1 VPHSPQNLAH
11 FGFSAWHRG
20 HRIAGMSPKNRNQ
33 DAGKLGEYTEYR
45 RRNSNA
51 GSSGGNRTVSLD
63 LQVFKFTWMI
73 ATKELNE
80 LRDSSGDFRVL
91 TASTAPH
98 FC

>member
-1 VPHSPQNLAH
+1 
-11 FGFSAWHRG
+11 
-20 HRIAGMSPKNRNQ
+20 MSPKNRNQ

-63 LQVFKFTWMI
+63 LH
-73 ATKELNE
+73 
-80 LRDSSGDFRVL
+80 
-91 TASTAPH
+91 ASAQCHEAAKRIAPH